1 MVIHSINEPLFRE
14 YGKIVEGYDVG
25 ELLKVMDE
33 VTPLPEGV
41 MYVPEQ
47 PEMQALPL
55 PRTFQRDSTAACR
68 YSSVGATVTI
78 PSSTAWSITATA
90 R

>member
-47 PEMQALPL
+47 PEMQA
-55 PRTFQRDSTAACR
+55 CR